1 MQKADFMSKVGAE
14 ALVRRIRE
22 YWLDR
27 GVRVN
32 VWAERQEGFGE
43 GEIYVVRSN
52 LGWKVPT

>member
-1 MQKADFMSKVGAE
+1 MSKADYMTKVGAE

-22 YWLDR
+22 YWMNL

-32 VWAERQEGFGE
+32 VWSERQEGFGE

-52 LGWKVPT
+52 LGWKVPE